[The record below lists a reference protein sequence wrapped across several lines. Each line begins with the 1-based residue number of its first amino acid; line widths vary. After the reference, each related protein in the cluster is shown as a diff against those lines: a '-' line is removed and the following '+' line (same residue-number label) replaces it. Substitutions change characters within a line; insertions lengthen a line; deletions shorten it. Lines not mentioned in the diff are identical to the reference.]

1 MSDNINIVK
10 NSLRWIAVLPI
21 SIAGSIVGCLILIA
35 LILFGDLLSG
45 DLWLYM
51 HHPEVFPI
59 SHFFTSF
66 LVSAALGCIFVY
78 LGTALAPAYKKAVAF
93 TLFGCLAIV
102 CGFLLII
109 TLLSIGFAESWRFAA
124 NLTICIISS
133 GVTAFN
139 AGDDEFTLSA

>member
-78 LGTALAPAYKKAVAF
+78 LGTAMAPAYKK
-93 TLFGCLAIV
+93 L
-102 CGFLLII
+102 
-109 TLLSIGFAESWRFAA
+109 WRLRSLGA
-124 NLTICIISS
+124 
-133 GVTAFN
+133 
-139 AGDDEFTLSA
+139 

>member
-66 LVSAALGCIFVY
+66 LVSAALGCIFCLFRYGDGPGLQKSCGVY
-78 LGTALAPAYKKAVAF
+78 ALWVLSNCMRILTNNHFAF
-93 TLFGCLAIV
+93 YWLCRVMEICRKFDNLHNLFGSYCFQ
-102 CGFLLII
+102 C
-109 TLLSIGFAESWRFAA
+109 RR
-124 NLTICIISS
+124 
-133 GVTAFN
+133 
-139 AGDDEFTLSA
+139 